1 MSNGHWININLTFK
15 MNENA
20 STKND
25 ANTMNS
31 ASGLNRTYTA
41 PEIALQRTRTLDAL
55 KLNKGERVLDIGCG
69 TGFLSYEIAER
80 VGENGNVIAFDL
92 KQEMIDATAE
102 RCAELD
108 QVKEFLGDVT
118 AISQESSSFDAITCA
133 QVLLYVS
140 EIDTALNEI
149 HRVLKPGGRAAIL
162 ETDWQGLVIA
172 SEFPELSRTIV
183 DAWDATVPSPNLP
196 TRLGKLLLD
205 HGFHS
210 IEVQAIPLLNATYAE
225 NSFSASSLNWLS
237 KNAYKKGV
245 ITKDQ
250 GMLWVED
257 LLSRAKN
264 GNYFFCLNR
273 FLFVGYK

>member
-1 MSNGHWININLTFK
+1 
-15 MNENA
+15 MNDNA

-25 ANTMNS
+25 ANAMNS

-55 KLNKGERVLDIGCG
+55 KLDKGEQVLDIGCG

-80 VGENGNVIAFDL
+80 VGENGHVIAVDL
-92 KQEMIDATAE
+92 KQEMIDAAAD
-102 RCAELD
+102 RCAEFD
-108 QVKEFLGDVT
+108 QVNVSLGDVT
-118 AISQESSSFDAITCA
+118 SISQESSSFDAVTCT

-140 EIDTALNEI
+140 EINTALNEI
-149 HRVLKPGGRAAIL
+149 YRVLKPGGRAAIL

-196 TRLGKLLLD
+196 TRLGKLLIE
-205 HGFHS
+205 HRFHS
-210 IEVQAIPLLNATYAE
+210 IEVQAIPLLNATYSE

-257 LLSRAKN
+257 QLSRAKN
-264 GNYFFCLNR
+264 DNYFFCLNR